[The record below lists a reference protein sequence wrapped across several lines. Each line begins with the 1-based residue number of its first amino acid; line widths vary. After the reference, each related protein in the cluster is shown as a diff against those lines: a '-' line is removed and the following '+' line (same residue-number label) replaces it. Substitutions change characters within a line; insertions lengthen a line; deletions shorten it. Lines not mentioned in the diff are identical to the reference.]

1 MSMTAEDYASLQEKI
16 LRLCNAAGKF
26 GLPEARLLRALAAL
40 FPEIQTAAEMREDK
54 SAELERQ
61 LRYLKSKGWIAEKEK
76 GLRPD
81 LRAWET
87 TAAGDEYLMEK
98 GFI

>member
-1 MSMTAEDYASLQEKI
+1 MTAEDIKMLQEKI
-16 LRLCNAAGKF
+16 LRLCNAAAKF
-26 GLPEARLLRALAAL
+26 GLPESRMLRTLASL
-40 FPEIQTAAEMREDK
+40 YPDLQTSQEVRDDK

-61 LRYLKSKGWIAEKEK
+61 LRYLKAKGWITEVRGE
-76 GLRPD
+76 LRPD

-87 TAAGDEYLMEK
+87 TAAGDEYLMER